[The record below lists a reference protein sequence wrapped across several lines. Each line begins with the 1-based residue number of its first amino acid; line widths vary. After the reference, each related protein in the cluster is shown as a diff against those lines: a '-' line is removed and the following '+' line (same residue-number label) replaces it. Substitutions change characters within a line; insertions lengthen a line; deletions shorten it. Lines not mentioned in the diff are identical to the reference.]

1 MALLFWLR
9 PSLCIDSFP
18 CSPWSKAEEAVGNKA
33 EEELVMSNVLD
44 GQLFAEAEISKAV
57 VEIDASVDVVIEDEK
72 VLEGEVIKENDGASM
87 LVVDS
92 VVVV

>member
-1 MALLFWLR
+1 M
-9 PSLCIDSFP
+9 
-18 CSPWSKAEEAVGNKA
+18 GNKA

-57 VEIDASVDVVIEDEK
+57 VEIDASVDVVIEDKK
-72 VLEGEVIKENDGASM
+72 VLEGEVIKEDDGASM